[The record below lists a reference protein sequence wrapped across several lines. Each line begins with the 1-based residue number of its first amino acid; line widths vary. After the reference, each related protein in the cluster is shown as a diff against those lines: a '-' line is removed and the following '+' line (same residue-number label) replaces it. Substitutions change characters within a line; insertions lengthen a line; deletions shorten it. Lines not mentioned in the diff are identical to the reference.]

1 MNFKGQKKSISLLE
15 ICLNTFI
22 GYGVAILTQLIVF
35 PWFHISITHSENLL
49 MGLIFTVVSIIRS
62 YFLRRFFNLC
72 HVRGW
77 L

>member
-1 MNFKGQKKSISLLE
+1 MSFKGQKKSISFLE

-35 PWFHISITHSENLL
+35 PWFNISITHNQNLL
-49 MGLIFTVVSIIRS
+49 MGLAFTSVSIIRS